1 MSVTTSSDALS
12 QRFASLA
19 RDGRKALVTYM
30 TAGHPDPAQSVA
42 LMRALE
48 ADGVLGRQVPI
59 EIYRIDISCTNIIQ
73 VVGETFSVKEFR
85 AYIHAV
91 A

>member
-12 QRFASLA
+12 LRFASLA
-19 RDGRKALVTYM
+19 REGRRALVTYM

-48 ADGVLGRQVPI
+48 AGVEAEHAGAGQLPI
-59 EIYRIDISCTNIIQ
+59 RWPMD
-73 VVGETFSVKEFR
+73 R
-85 AYIHAV
+85 
-91 A
+91 